1 MDECQLRRAIQI
13 ILEDLGGLKTKGFRG
28 WGTSQP
34 TYVRST
40 KRSLGDVE
48 AEDAGDVD
56 DQGPVKVSRAF
67 FAAEEIADPAT
78 A

>member
-1 MDECQLRRAIQI
+1 MDDRNLRRAIQV
-13 ILEDLGGLKTKGFRG
+13 ILEDLGGLQTKGFRG
-28 WGTSQP
+28 YGTSQP

-40 KRSLGDVE
+40 RKSLGNVE
-48 AEDAGDVD
+48 SEDAGYID
-56 DQGPVKVSRAF
+56 DQNPVKVSRAF